1 MSAAKDRLRQLVDEL
16 PEDRADEAV
25 ALLEDMSRGDEG
37 QVSTEEHGLLD
48 GQAEEAVRRGEVR
61 PWAAV
66 RRDLGV

>member
-25 ALLEDMSRGDEG
+25 ALLEDMSHGDDG
-37 QVSTEEHGLLD
+37 KVSPEEHGLLD
-48 GQAEEAVRRGEVR
+48 EAEEAVRRGEVR
-61 PWAAV
+61 AWAAV

>member
-25 ALLEDMSRGDEG
+25 ALLEEMSRGDDG
-37 QVSTEEHGLLD
+37 QVSPEEQGLLD
-48 GQAEEAVRRGEVR
+48 EAEEAVRRGEVR